1 MSLSTTSGH
10 APTTWSL
17 KLRVLTH
24 LLLGVQSTAAAD
36 ARTVAEAAC

>member
-1 MSLSTTSGH
+1 MAAQVDDGIDH
-10 APTTWSL
+10 
-17 KLRVLTH
+17 RVLTH